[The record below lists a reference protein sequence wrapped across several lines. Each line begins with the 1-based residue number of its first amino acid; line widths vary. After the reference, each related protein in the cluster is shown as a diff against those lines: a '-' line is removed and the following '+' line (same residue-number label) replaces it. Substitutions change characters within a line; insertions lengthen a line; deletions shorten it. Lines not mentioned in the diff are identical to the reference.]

1 METYGEPIFKIVL
14 AMPIICNFVY
24 ALLVTVLFSNDPQ
37 KNILVTG
44 IAAFLCKLL
53 HFELSLRWNW
63 WWIHKGSFVW
73 PIRMKCFTKF
83 AVSTI

>member
-1 METYGEPIFKIVL
+1 MLWFLSSKILVMETYGEPIFKMVL

-53 HFELSLRWNW
+53 HFNC
-63 WWIHKGSFVW
+63 
-73 PIRMKCFTKF
+73 P
-83 AVSTI
+83 